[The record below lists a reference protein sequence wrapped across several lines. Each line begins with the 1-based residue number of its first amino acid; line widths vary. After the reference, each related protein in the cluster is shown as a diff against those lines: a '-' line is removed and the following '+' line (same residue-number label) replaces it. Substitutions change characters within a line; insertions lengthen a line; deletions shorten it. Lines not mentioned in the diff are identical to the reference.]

1 MINIFNEKWN
11 YTFMGM
17 ALHMSG
23 LSKDENTKVGSVV
36 VGPQKEV
43 RSEGYNGFPRGV
55 NDEVPERH
63 IRPRKYYYYE
73 HAERNAIYNAG
84 RFGVSLD
91 GCTMYVTMPPCADCA
106 RAIIQSGIKHVY
118 YLEPGADKVRT
129 LPNGNWRDTV
139 ADSFEMLKEAGVEV
153 TVLDRD
159 LAIKNFS
166 VLTKQI
172 IERQK

>member
-1 MINIFNEKWN
+1 MVTVFSDKWN
-11 YTFMGM
+11 YRFMGM

-23 LSKDENTKVGSVV
+23 LSKDPNTKVGSIV

-55 NDEVPERH
+55 NDDIQERH
-63 IRPRKYYYYE
+63 FRPIKYSFYE

-84 RFGVSLD
+84 RFGTSLD

-106 RAIIQSGIKHVY
+106 RGIIQSGIKHVY
-118 YLEPGADKVRT
+118 YLEPAQNKVRN

-139 ADSFEMLKEAGVEV
+139 AASFEMFKEAGVKV
-153 TVLDRD
+153 TLLNRD
-159 LAIKNFS
+159 TT
-166 VLTKQI
+166 TKELLSLINQVTGN
-172 IERQK
+172 EK